1 MQPMTTTVA
10 VLSVA
15 IIARDEERHIGACLE
30 SIVALVNKE
39 HDERSGNDERADIAD
54 DIDIVVILDDR
65 TRDQTEHICQSYGAR
80 VFVEPWRG
88 YAAQRNR
95 ALDVCRGE
103 WVLFVDGDE
112 RLTPELRRE
121 LRQLCHHGIVQLPP
135 TWSPPGAERDW
146 EGESGNAIPIHPPTT
161 RAREGPVAGYS
172 IPRHNI
178 FFGRVVRGGGWY
190 PDYQLRLLRRT
201 LARYDEQHQVHEY
214 PHLKGQATRLRGHL
228 LHINIE
234 QVGEFWHKQARYALA
249 EARTL
254 AQQGQ
259 QVRWRNFVGGPVRE
273 FWRRYGQLGGWRDGW
288 LGLFLCGSLAWFELV
303 KFACLYLLRG
313 KRCPW

>member
-1 MQPMTTTVA
+1 MTTPLA

-15 IIARDEERHIGACLE
+15 IIARDEEHHIGACLE

-39 HDERSGNDERADIAD
+39 QEDDRSGNDEHADIAA

-121 LRQLCHHGIVQLPP
+121 LRQLCLHGH
-135 TWSPPGAERDW
+135 
-146 EGESGNAIPIHPPTT
+146 ES
-161 RAREGPVAGYS
+161 PVAGYYL
-172 IPRHNI
+172 PRHNI

-201 LARYDEQHQVHEY
+201 LARYDKQHHVHEY
-214 PHLKGQATRLRGHL
+214 PHLKGRAARLRGHL

-254 AQQGQ
+254 AQEGQ
-259 QVRWRNFVGGPVRE
+259 RVRWRNFVGGPVRE

-313 KRCPW
+313 ERCSW